1 MEEVF
6 NAVANIGFPMAISV
20 YLLMRV
26 EGKIENLSIS
36 IYELSKVISNKID

>member
-1 MEEVF
+1 MEEIF

-26 EGKIENLSIS
+26 EGKIENLTIS
-36 IYELSKVISNKID
+36 ILELSKVISSKIE